1 LGLNEVCLGIKG
13 VKAKSKYLSQLEQG
27 GTLNIGTGL
36 NPIAGA
42 YNISPSA
49 YPMAAGPSWRC
60 Q

>member
-1 LGLNEVCLGIKG
+1 M
-13 VKAKSKYLSQLEQG
+13 KAKSKYLSQLEQG